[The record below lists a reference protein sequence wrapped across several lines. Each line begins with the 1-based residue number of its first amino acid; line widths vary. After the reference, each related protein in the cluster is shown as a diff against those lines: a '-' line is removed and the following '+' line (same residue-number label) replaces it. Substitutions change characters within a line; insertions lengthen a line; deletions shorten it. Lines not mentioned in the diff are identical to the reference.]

1 MLEAHAEGN
10 TEIANRFLPGSGKT
24 LFMEPVP
31 EGNEEWEECPG
42 LSRERTIEIA
52 LRIHEIA
59 ISQKSYKKKGT
70 LV

>member
-1 MLEAHAEGN
+1 
-10 TEIANRFLPGSGKT
+10 
-24 LFMEPVP
+24 MEPVP